1 MSSFQIT
8 GLAPE
13 SFKALFELSDTQLQE
28 RHIDRHIADSAPGFP
43 CRVSLTDAAVGEEL
57 LLLSFQHLA
66 QASPYQG
73 IGPIFV
79 RRAATQRAQFIDVIP
94 MTLATRLLS
103 VRAYDKTA
111 RMIDADVTEGAQ
123 LHGLIERLLANHAVD
138 YLHVHYARRGCYAAR
153 VDRVP
158 QTN

>member
-1 MSSFQIT
+1 MPSFQIT

-13 SFKALFELSDTQLQE
+13 PFQALFDLSDARLQE
-28 RHIDRHIADSAPGFP
+28 RGIDRHIADAAPGFP

-66 QASPYQG
+66 EASPYQG

-79 RRAATQRAQFIDVIP
+79 RRAATQRAQFVDDIP
-94 MTLATRLLS
+94 VTLATRLLS
-103 VRAYDKTA
+103 VRAYDKTS

-123 LHGLIERLLANHAVD
+123 LHDLIDRLLTNPAID
-138 YLHVHYARRGCYAAR
+138 YLHIHYARRGCYAAR
-153 VDRVP
+153 VDRLVRAD
-158 QTN
+158 

>member
-13 SFKALFELSDTQLQE
+13 PFQALFDLSDAQLQE
-28 RHIDRHIADSAPGFP
+28 RGIDRHIANTAPGFP

-66 QASPYQG
+66 EPSPYQG

-79 RRAATQRAQFIDVIP
+79 RRGAAQRAQFVDIVP
-94 MTLATRLLS
+94 VTLATRLLS

-111 RMIDADVTEGAQ
+111 RMVDADVTEGAQ
-123 LHGLIERLLANHAVD
+123 LHNLIDRLLANPAVD

-153 VDRVP
+153 VDRVA
-158 QTN
+158 QTS